1 MSACDDIEGGC
12 RRRARL
18 RRDSGAIVGRHASVF
33 GVPDLRAFYWHFARE
48 GRAAWP
54 ERAISASM
62 RLPMNALLSQ
72 ALVTVTHEYE
82 QRGAGSVGLPTLAV
96 WSNVLRP
103 VGDGIDLREL
113 PAAARLS
120 KRAVRAAVGAAVRE
134 GGWSATETPCG
145 HRHPASRL
153 ASGGSRSTPTSRRP
167 SPATPPHHCARWFA
181 SFTSSGR
188 TTRPAT
194 VQPTTRSPGA
204 STCRVAVRATRRCQ
218 RMEWTGRR
226 SPGTTL
232 GGRASLAWPLS
243 ALLSEAFVAFAAD
256 FEELGIGGLHLAAS
270 VLRLLPDGGVPVS
283 DIAMLSRLKGDGK
296 SVLER
301 HGYIEIWRDAG
312 KPKVPLAVPTARG
325 RNTRDKYEG
334 TVRRVEDRWRLKYG
348 ADVVARLRSAL
359 ESVDI
364 DRSLPH
370 SVIDTLT

>member
-1 MSACDDIEGGC
+1 M
-12 RRRARL
+12 
-18 RRDSGAIVGRHASVF
+18 
-33 GVPDLRAFYWHFARE
+33 
-48 GRAAWP
+48 
-54 ERAISASM
+54 
-62 RLPMNALLSQ
+62 
-72 ALVTVTHEYE
+72 THEYE
-82 QRGAGSVGLPTLAV
+82 QRGAGSVSLPTLAV

-103 VGDGIDLREL
+103 VGNGIDLREL

-120 KRAVRAAVGAAVRE
+120 KRAVRAAVGAAVKAGWLVRE
-134 GGWSATETPCG
+134 GNAM
-145 HRHPASRL
+145 
-153 ASGGSRSTPTSRRP
+153 RP
-167 SPATPPHHCARWFA
+167 SPSGEHARERWLSLDADVEASVAGDSATALREVVRQYYLEWPHYPTGYGPADH
-181 SFTSSGR
+181 SITGGVHVSGGGTSHSK
-188 TTRPAT
+188 
-194 VQPTTRSPGA
+194 VPTHGA
-204 STCRVAVRATRRCQ
+204 DWAPVPRHDVGGSSVA
-218 RMEWTGRR
+218 G
-226 SPGTTL
+226 
-232 GGRASLAWPLS
+232 LALS

-283 DIAMLSRLKGDGK
+283 QIPMLSRLKGDGK

-334 TVRRVEDRWRLKYG
+334 TVRRVEDRWRHKYG